1 MSDPRY
7 KYTVGRWLFFIA
19 WTAFCGGCIWL
30 LSSCAT
36 CPPPRPCPA
45 PEIVTVDRI
54 VPAPCPV
61 PPEVTPMTPIIEQ
74 IDCETAPTAE
84 CVRAL
89 MSLLGDVIRER
100 DEYRDIVRAYAMGP
114 VLPPQPVPPS
124 PTPP

>member
-1 MSDPRY
+1 MSEPTAEFTFTQAC
-7 KYTVGRWLFFIA
+7 KIGAGLIVLGIGACFFY
-19 WTAFCGGCIWL
+19 GC
-30 LSSCAT
+30 ST
-36 CPPPRPCPA
+36 CPPPRPYPA

-61 PPEVTPMTPIIEQ
+61 PPEVTPMTPIIER
-74 IDCETAPTAE
+74 IDCETAPAAE
-84 CVRAL
+84 CFRAL
-89 MSLLGDVIRER
+89 LSLLGDVIRER